1 MASPLETDQ
10 VAHQQMRME
19 RVAPA
24 RTSPAPMVEL
34 VPMVQLQ
41 VVASELLLL
50 QVRAPLEQVNANA
63 VHVHRG
69 GS

>member
-1 MASPLETDQ
+1 
-10 VAHQQMRME
+10 
-19 RVAPA
+19 
-24 RTSPAPMVEL
+24 
-34 VPMVQLQ
+34 MVQLQ

-63 VHVHRG
+63 VHDLRG

>member
-1 MASPLETDQ
+1 
-10 VAHQQMRME
+10 MRME